1 MDLALYRVSLLLL
14 VYLLLTSAT
23 ALGAEKALVFG
34 TPTANLRVGPSIEQ
48 PIIITLK
55 EGDAVMV
62 ERLDGEWYQVTAP
75 EGQKGFINK
84 NLLKFAEGQ
93 KPAAA
98 PTKGSEIKEGIKPP
112 VLPNAPAPAAAP
124 EKGAKAPATPASA
137 TPAAA
142 PALVPTTPVAKGPEP
157 FKVTGNAAPAK
168 SRPLIDLVAGR
179 EMETAIWLGVALLT
193 FVLGWI
199 CGGIHSMRRERVKRS
214 RLLY

>member
-1 MDLALYRVSLLLL
+1 MDVAIYRVSLALL
-14 VYLLLTSAT
+14 VYLLTSSTAT
-23 ALGAEKALVFG
+23 GAEKALVFG

-84 NLLKFAEGQ
+84 NLLKFAEVQ
-93 KPAAA
+93 KSVAA
-98 PTKGSEIKEGIKPP
+98 PAKAPGSETKETGKPP
-112 VLPNAPAPAAAP
+112 VLPNAAAPAAAP
-124 EKGAKAPATPASA
+124 EKTAAAPAA
-137 TPAAA
+137 PAAA
-142 PALVPTTPVAKGPEP
+142 PAPGVVPTTPVAKGPEP
-157 FKVTGNAAPAK
+157 LKLAGNAAPAK
-168 SRPLIDLVAGR
+168 SRPLIDRVAGR

-199 CGGIHSMRRERVKRS
+199 CGGIHSMRRERFKRS
-214 RLLY
+214 RLIY

>member
-1 MDLALYRVSLLLL
+1 MDLAIYRFSLLLP
-14 VYLLLTSAT
+14 VYLLTSAT

-62 ERLDGEWYQVTAP
+62 ERLDGEWYQVTAA

-84 NLLKFAEGQ
+84 NLLKFAEVQ
-93 KPAAA
+93 KAAAA
-98 PTKGSEIKEGIKPP
+98 PTKAPGSEIKEGVKPP
-112 VLPNAPAPAAAP
+112 VLPNTPAVAAP
-124 EKGAKAPATPASA
+124 EKAAPSA
-137 TPAAA
+137 VAPTPAA
-142 PALVPTTPVAKGPEP
+142 TTPVAKGPEP
-157 FKVTGNAAPAK
+157 FKVTGNTAPAK
-168 SRPLIDLVAGR
+168 SRALIDLVAGR
-179 EMETAIWLGVALLT
+179 EMEIAIWLGVALLT

-199 CGGIHSMRRERVKRS
+199 CGSIHSMRRERVKRS